1 MRVAFEQLALPL
13 VEPEAPTLEN
23 FVPVGNEEAV
33 SALRKCRAGE
43 GPQFLCLWGPA
54 GSGRS
59 HLLRSLTP
67 CQTRRVPVFDEG
79 TTLYTADNVEKLD
92 AEDLENLFILMNE
105 VRSHPGTR
113 LVSATSR
120 PPQQLTDLRVDV
132 TSRLSWGLVF
142 EIRPLPAKE
151 SLKEFIRRCRAR
163 GIDLRP
169 EVIHWIETYCPRDMK
184 NLVRLLNAIDAY
196 ALQQKRRVTVQL
208 LQERLFD
215 AGARLSKE
223 VFQ

>member
-1 MRVAFEQLALPL
+1 MAFEQLALPL

-33 SALRKCRAGE
+33 VALKKCRAGE
-43 GPQFLCLWGPA
+43 GPQFICLWGPS

-67 CQTRRVPVFDEG
+67 CQTRRVPEFDDAVS
-79 TTLYTADNVEKLD
+79 LYTADNVDKLD
-92 AEDLENLFILMNE
+92 AEDWENLFILMNE

-113 LVSATSR
+113 LVTATGK
-120 PPQQLTDLRVDV
+120 PPQQMTDVRVDV

-142 EIRPLPAKE
+142 GIHRLPAKE
-151 SLKEFIRRCRAR
+151 ALAEFVRRCTAR

-184 NLVRLLNAIDAY
+184 NLVRLLNAIDTY
-196 ALQQKRRVTVQL
+196 ALQLKRRVTVAL
-208 LQERLFD
+208 LQERLFAD
-215 AGARLSKE
+215 GTRFNKD

>member
-1 MRVAFEQLALPL
+1 MAFEQLALPL

-33 SALRKCRAGE
+33 SALMKCRAGE
-43 GPQFLCLWGPA
+43 GPQFICLWGGE

-67 CQTRRVPVFDEG
+67 CQARRVPVFDES
-79 TTLYTADNVEKLD
+79 TALYTADNADRLD

-113 LVSATSR
+113 LVSAASR
-120 PPQQLTDLRVDV
+120 PPQQLSDVRVDV

-142 EIRPLPAKE
+142 EVHRLPARE
-151 SLKEFIRRCRAR
+151 SMAEFIRRCKAR
-163 GIDLRP
+163 GIELKP

-208 LQERLFD
+208 LQERLFE
-215 AGARLSKE
+215 AGTSLTKD

>member
-1 MRVAFEQLALPL
+1 MAFEQLALEL

-23 FVPVGNEEAV
+23 FVPLGNEEAV
-33 SALRKCRAGE
+33 SALKKCRAGE
-43 GPQFLCLWGPA
+43 GPQFICLWGPP
-54 GSGRS
+54 GCGRS

-67 CQTRRVPVFDEG
+67 CQARRVPVFDEG

-113 LVSATSR
+113 LVSAVEK
-120 PPQQLTDLRVDV
+120 PPQLMTDVRPDI

-142 EIRPLPAKE
+142 EIRRLAAKE
-151 SLKEFIRRCRAR
+151 ALSEFVRRCTAR
-163 GIDLRP
+163 GIELKP

-184 NLVRLLNAIDAY
+184 NLMRLLNAMDAY
-196 ALQQKRRVTVQL
+196 ALQQKRRVTVAL
-208 LQERLFD
+208 LQERLFSD
-215 AGARLSKE
+215 GTRFNKDI
-223 VFQ
+223 FQ